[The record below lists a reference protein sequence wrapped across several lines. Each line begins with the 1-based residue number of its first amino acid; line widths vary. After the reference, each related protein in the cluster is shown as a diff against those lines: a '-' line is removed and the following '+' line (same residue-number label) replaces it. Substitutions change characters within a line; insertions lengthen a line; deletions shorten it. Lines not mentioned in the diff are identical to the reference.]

1 MAERTRRPGLPGGII
16 SVPYPAEQRTGA
28 ALSRQEDINIERSSN
43 IDRTKEKIMQQNI
56 DTVRELNA
64 AELDQVGGG
73 LSLGVGLN
81 LDLSQELGAV
91 SGTID
96 QVGGL
101 VGGTLDTVLGA
112 VGGLLGGVLGK

>member
-1 MAERTRRPGLPGGII
+1 
-16 SVPYPAEQRTGA
+16 
-28 ALSRQEDINIERSSN
+28 
-43 IDRTKEKIMQQNI
+43 MQQNI
-56 DTVRELNA
+56 DTIRELDA

-73 LSLGVGLN
+73 LSLGVGVE
-81 LDLSQELGAV
+81 LDLSSELGAV

-112 VGGLLGGVLGK
+112 VGGLLGK

>member
-1 MAERTRRPGLPGGII
+1 
-16 SVPYPAEQRTGA
+16 
-28 ALSRQEDINIERSSN
+28 
-43 IDRTKEKIMQQNI
+43 MQHNI
-56 DTVRELNA
+56 DTIRELNA

-73 LSLGVGLN
+73 LSLGVGVE

>member
-1 MAERTRRPGLPGGII
+1 
-16 SVPYPAEQRTGA
+16 
-28 ALSRQEDINIERSSN
+28 
-43 IDRTKEKIMQQNI
+43 MQQNI
-56 DTVRELNA
+56 DTIRELNA

-73 LSLGVGLN
+73 LSLGLGVE
-81 LDLSQELGAV
+81 LDLSKELGAV

>member
-1 MAERTRRPGLPGGII
+1 
-16 SVPYPAEQRTGA
+16 
-28 ALSRQEDINIERSSN
+28 
-43 IDRTKEKIMQQNI
+43 MQQNF

-73 LSLGVGLN
+73 LSLGVGVN

>member
-1 MAERTRRPGLPGGII
+1 
-16 SVPYPAEQRTGA
+16 
-28 ALSRQEDINIERSSN
+28 
-43 IDRTKEKIMQQNI
+43 MQQNF

>member
-1 MAERTRRPGLPGGII
+1 
-16 SVPYPAEQRTGA
+16 
-28 ALSRQEDINIERSSN
+28 
-43 IDRTKEKIMQQNI
+43 MQQNF
-56 DTVRELNA
+56 DTVRELDA

-112 VGGLLGGVLGK
+112 VGGLLGGLVGK

>member
-1 MAERTRRPGLPGGII
+1 
-16 SVPYPAEQRTGA
+16 
-28 ALSRQEDINIERSSN
+28 
-43 IDRTKEKIMQQNI
+43 MQQNI
-56 DTVRELNA
+56 DTIRELNA
-64 AELDQVGGG
+64 TELDQVGGG
-73 LSLGVGLN
+73 LSLGVGVE

>member
-1 MAERTRRPGLPGGII
+1 
-16 SVPYPAEQRTGA
+16 
-28 ALSRQEDINIERSSN
+28 
-43 IDRTKEKIMQQNI
+43 MQQNI
-56 DTVRELNA
+56 DTIRELNA

-73 LSLGVGLN
+73 LSLGVGVE

-91 SGTID
+91 SGTSD

-101 VGGTLDTVLGA
+101 GGGTLDTVLGA

>member
-1 MAERTRRPGLPGGII
+1 
-16 SVPYPAEQRTGA
+16 
-28 ALSRQEDINIERSSN
+28 
-43 IDRTKEKIMQQNI
+43 MQQNI

-73 LSLGVGLN
+73 LSLGLE
-81 LDLSQELGAV
+81 LDLSNELCAV

-101 VGGTLDTVLGA
+101 VGGTLDSVLGA

>member
-1 MAERTRRPGLPGGII
+1 
-16 SVPYPAEQRTGA
+16 
-28 ALSRQEDINIERSSN
+28 
-43 IDRTKEKIMQQNI
+43 MQQNI

-112 VGGLLGGVLGK
+112 VGGVLGK

>member
-1 MAERTRRPGLPGGII
+1 
-16 SVPYPAEQRTGA
+16 
-28 ALSRQEDINIERSSN
+28 
-43 IDRTKEKIMQQNI
+43 MQQNI
-56 DTVRELNA
+56 DTIRELNA

-73 LSLGVGLN
+73 LSLGVGVE

-91 SGTID
+91 SGTIG